1 MTQWGRESNF
11 GVIVVPDLATN
22 AHRKLINELAV
33 GHRLPVIHG
42 LRAGAADGGVISY
55 GFDLPN
61 VFRQAAVYADR
72 ILRGA
77 SPIDVPVYRP
87 AKFELVINL
96 ATARTLG
103 INVALILRVDEM
115 LD

>member
-1 MTQWGRESNF
+1 MTVKGSDF
-11 GVIVVPDLATN
+11 GIEILCEIIMEYIDWKRVT
-22 AHRKLINELAV
+22 
-33 GHRLPVIHG
+33 GLPVIHG
-42 LRAGAADGGVISY
+42 LRAGAADGGLMSY

-103 INVALILRVDEM
+103 INVPLSLILRVDEM

>member
-1 MTQWGRESNF
+1 M
-11 GVIVVPDLATN
+11 PDPATN

-33 GHRLPVIHG
+33 RYRLPVIHAVRSAAVGGG
-42 LRAGAADGGVISY
+42 LISY

-72 ILRGA
+72 SLKGA
-77 SPIDVPVYRP
+77 SPADLPVFQPTQFELAINLKTANSLGMDVP
-87 AKFELVINL
+87 LS
-96 ATARTLG
+96 
-103 INVALILRVDEM
+103 LILRVDEM